1 MTWSTAYAHALAG
14 LRAATA
20 TTATS
25 SRRRAG
31 TMTAWGAMPAA
42 PRMPILIMGSSRHRV
57 GDEREPGA
65 VGRPAADVQGALPA
79 EERVAVHRRRPVI
92 GRDEPDL
99 DVQVGRVALRP
110 GWKADVGGPGPV
122 RGQVREPVDGAA
134 GHQPLDGPAGVRQ

>member
-42 PRMPILIMGSSRHRV
+42 PRMPILIMRSSRHRV

-65 VGRPAADVQGALPA
+65 VGRPAVDVQRALPA
-79 EERVAVHRRRPVI
+79 QQRGAVHRRRPVV
-92 GRDEPDL
+92 GGDEPDL
-99 DVQVGRVALRP
+99 DVQVGGVPLGP
-110 GWKADVGGPGPV
+110 GREADVRRPRPV
-122 RGQVREPVDGAA
+122 RGQVREPVDG
-134 GHQPLDGPAGVRQ
+134 